1 MKKFQLPFGVQ
12 DFMPSE
18 CYNKIAVEQKLAAV
32 FAAHG
37 FLRVSLPAIE
47 FFDAYDRVLDR
58 SAVKKTFKTTDSDGS
73 LLMLRFDPTL
83 QICRMA
89 ESKLEPE
96 LINKVYYL
104 ENSYEY
110 ISDETTARS
119 REFPQAGVEM
129 LGNSGSAGDMEIVVT
144 AIESLL
150 AAGLGDF
157 MLELGQVDYFN
168 GIAMESGL
176 SDSDAGELR
185 ALINKKDMLGVEMF
199 LRDKN
204 VNEKFVA
211 QFLKLPSL
219 FGDCEVFER
228 ARAGVCNERSLNA
241 IDGLETVVNALKA
254 AGLDKYVSVDLGLLR
269 GEYYTGMVMKGFST
283 EFGMPIL
290 DGGRYDG
297 LCSSFGS
304 PMPAVG
310 FCIGV
315 KRLLIALEKELK
327 LTTPK
332 FIDCA
337 YISDGKSF
345 KKEYEY
351 VSKLRSK
358 GFALEKLFADGENA
372 LEEYCETKGIENAFA
387 ITGNTVKYVRGKEP
401 CDK

>member
-119 REFPQAGVEM
+119 REFPQAGVEL

-150 AAGLGDF
+150 AAGAGGFFLR
-157 MLELGQVDYFN
+157 LWQSDYF
-168 GIAMESGL
+168 
-176 SDSDAGELR
+176 
-185 ALINKKDMLGVEMF
+185 
-199 LRDKN
+199 
-204 VNEKFVA
+204 
-211 QFLKLPSL
+211 
-219 FGDCEVFER
+219 
-228 ARAGVCNERSLNA
+228 
-241 IDGLETVVNALKA
+241 
-254 AGLDKYVSVDLGLLR
+254 
-269 GEYYTGMVMKGFST
+269 
-283 EFGMPIL
+283 
-290 DGGRYDG
+290 
-297 LCSSFGS
+297 
-304 PMPAVG
+304 
-310 FCIGV
+310 
-315 KRLLIALEKELK
+315 
-327 LTTPK
+327 
-332 FIDCA
+332 
-337 YISDGKSF
+337 
-345 KKEYEY
+345 
-351 VSKLRSK
+351 
-358 GFALEKLFADGENA
+358 
-372 LEEYCETKGIENAFA
+372 
-387 ITGNTVKYVRGKEP
+387 
-401 CDK
+401 